1 MTAIP
6 LRAVCRRADPVPE
19 AEMLALVDESLTRDQ
34 PAYAGTGLGPVQV
47 RSAHSSVAISRA
59 LGSCCRGAV
68 HDNLDVPGARHLGS
82 VLVDLIDDQ
91 GQPGRDRRP
100 P

>member
-6 LRAVCRRADPVPE
+6 PGVCRGADPVPE
-19 AEMLALVDESLTRDQ
+19 AEMLALIDESLTRDQ

-47 RSAHSSVAISRA
+47 RSAHFSIAVSRA
-59 LGSCCRGAV
+59 LGSVVVAV
-68 HDNLDVPGARHLGS
+68 HGNLDVPGARHLGS